1 MANIVVK
8 PSAPVTPNVNF
19 KRPELLKVGAKWAM
33 IQDCI
38 DGESAVKAQGVKYL
52 PMPDATNCSEANQ
65 QRYRDYKKRAVFYN
79 VIARTLSGM
88 SGLVF
93 QQDPDLIMPEVM
105 APLAVNIDG
114 AGITAFQQQR
124 KALEMV
130 LAFGRAGLLTDY
142 PQATEGGFT
151 RAQLLSGEVQPTITL
166 FEPWKIINWQTAYR
180 NGKTALVQVV
190 IQEEIPGVT
199 DGFQQD
205 YTPAW
210 RHLFIDNEGHVRQR
224 MWINT
229 GDPKATEPN
238 NGAIYVV
245 SVDVVLKDSDGVP
258 LTEIPFKFI
267 GSKTNNPQLDPAP
280 LYDLAVLNIAHYR
293 NSADYEESC
302 FATGQPTVWASGLTE
317 QWVKDVLGGELRLG
331 SLGGIPLPVNG
342 MVGMVQSAPNTQP
355 FEAMKQKET
364 QMVAIGA
371 RLIHD
376 KGSVERREVEV
387 KNEASSE
394 ASLIISVAQNVE
406 AAYQEALLWAGKFYG
421 VADDAIALKIN
432 YNFIFSQMTY
442 QERQQL
448 LAEWVSGAISF
459 TELRTNLRQAGV
471 ASQTDADAVVE
482 INKGMDERDAR
493 EVAKAKA
500 LQPPT
505 PEPTQDN
512 PPSKSEK
519 TPVS

>member
-1 MANIVVK
+1 MMANVIK
-8 PSAPVTPNVNF
+8 PVAPSTPNVNY
-19 KRPELLKVGAKWAM
+19 KRPELLKVGKKWAL

-38 DGESAVKAQGVKYL
+38 DGQEAIKGKGTLYL
-52 PMPDATNCSEANQ
+52 PMPDGSNCSEANL
-65 QRYRDYKKRAVFYN
+65 QRYKDYKTRAVFYN

-93 QQDPDLIMPEVM
+93 QQDPDLIMPADM
-105 APLAVNIDG
+105 APLHTNIDG
-114 AGITAFQQQR
+114 AGITAFQQMR
-124 KALEMV
+124 KCLEMV
-130 LAFGRAGLLTDY
+130 IAFGRAGILTDY
-142 PQATEGGFT
+142 PPAREGGFT
-151 RAQLLSGEVQPTITL
+151 RQQIADGEVQPTISL
-166 FEPWKIINWQTAYR
+166 YEPWKVINWQTAYR
-180 NGKTALVQVV
+180 NGMTKLVQVV
-190 IQEEIPGVT
+190 IQEEIPGVS

-210 RHLFIDNEGHVRQR
+210 RHLFINQDGVVVQR

-229 GDPKATEPN
+229 GDPNATEPH

-245 SVDVVLKDSDGVP
+245 SNEVILRDFNGAP

-267 GSKTNNPQLDPAP
+267 GSKTNSPQLDPAP
-280 LYDLAVLNIAHYR
+280 LYDLAVINIAHYR

-317 QWVKDVLGGELRLG
+317 QWMKDVMGGELRLG

-342 MVGMVQSAPNTQP
+342 MVGMVQSQPNTQP
-355 FEAMKQKET
+355 YEAMKQKEA
-364 QMVAIGA
+364 QMIAIGA
-371 RLIHD
+371 RLIQD

-406 AAYQEALLWAGKFYG
+406 AAYQEAFLWAGKFYG
-421 VADDAIALKIN
+421 ADPASIALKIN

-459 TELRTNLRQAGV
+459 TEMRTNLRQAGV
-471 ASQTDADAVVE
+471 ATQADSEAETE
-482 INKGMDERDAR
+482 IKKGMDERDAR
-493 EVAKAKA
+493 DIAKQKA

-505 PEPTQDN
+505 TEPQQKND
-512 PPSKSEK
+512 KQ
-519 TPVS
+519 PVE